1 MEKRKQIYKIERKKN
16 MYNDFIYPEE
26 VSELLNIA
34 TSTAYKVIRSLNTEL
49 KNAGYKTRSGRVSR
63 KYFNERFGLKVS

>member
-49 KNAGYKTRSGRVSR
+49 KNAGYKTRSAESAED
-63 KYFNERFGLKVS
+63 NSTNASE